1 MRKLDAPDL
10 VLNTHI
16 HLLLCLHNV
25 SMVVFSDDQLCCF
38 NYAIDI
44 LNENASL
51 VYPLLYKKLNSA
63 TYAPIGVALTHLFQ
77 MLISN
82 VSSNESDTIDI
93 LKRLHLN
100 VFFRVYNRKYSGA
113 VKLELMSIIFS
124 ILRQLSRFGFIII
137 NYLTELGALE
147 FLLSFQNEKRLNQT
161 QYNQVLNMLYGG
173 NPFGMRDLSLTQLFA
188 LANTM
193 APYVVLRALEE
204 LDRRLPE
211 VLDQLSPLLQNP
223 QALRGSISLSL
234 QSNRSFYSA
243 YSRSQS
249 GEDDDNE
256 SCEAFENDFL
266 SQPSV
271 YSRNSNLHSSIRSL
285 TEGSASS
292 KSTAIKRAGKRTE
305 SDASPVPAA
314 NDSVSKSQLAE
325 VMNSLNVLRNVLFRV
340 GYLRYDAPLELQYSI
355 LRRLP
360 QVLMHY
366 CKNEALCERLW
377 RERIIKELIG
387 VIGYAKGKKK
397 SPDEQRVDDDASFY
411 SIGCLLLFFF
421 RRYHGDISELWMMQ
435 GNDRLLTLRVLELMV
450 NPRTASEKTCS
461 LFLLLFA
468 TVLRCPQLRPDFMK
482 TVDICGIVRQ
492 YNMKSPIL
500 MESISYLLG

>member
-1 MRKLDAPDL
+1 M
-10 VLNTHI
+10 
-16 HLLLCLHNV
+16 
-25 SMVVFSDDQLCCF
+25 
-38 NYAIDI
+38 
-44 LNENASL
+44 
-51 VYPLLYKKLNSA
+51 VYPLLYRKLNSA
-63 TYAPIGVALTHLFQ
+63 TYYPIGVALTHLFKI
-77 MLISN
+77 LISN
-82 VSSNESDTIDI
+82 VSSNDSETIDI
-93 LKRLHLN
+93 LKRFHLN
-100 VFFRVYNRKYSGA
+100 VFFRVYNRKYTSS
-113 VKLELMSIIFS
+113 VKQELMSIIFD

-223 QALRGSISLSL
+223 QTLRGSISLSV
-234 QSNRSFYSA
+234 QSSRSFYSA

-249 GEDDDNE
+249 GEDDCNE
-256 SCEAFENDFL
+256 NGEAFENDFL

-271 YSRNSNLHSSIRSL
+271 YSRNSNLHASIQSL
-285 TEGSASS
+285 TESSASS

-305 SDASPVPAA
+305 SDASPAPPSVS
-314 NDSVSKSQLAE
+314 DSASKSQLAE
-325 VMNSLNVLRNVLFRV
+325 IMNSLTVLRNVLFRV
-340 GYLRYDAPLELQYSI
+340 GNLRYDAPVDLQYSI

-397 SPDEQRVDDDASFY
+397 SPEEQRIDDDASFY

-435 GNDRLLTLRVLELMV
+435 GDDRLLTLRVLELMV
-450 NPRTASEKTCS
+450 NPKTASEKTCS

-482 TVDICGIVRQ
+482 TVDICGIIRQ

>member
-82 VSSNESDTIDI
+82 VSSNDSDTIDI

-113 VKLELMSIIFS
+113 VKLELMSIIFG

-314 NDSVSKSQLAE
+314 NDSVSKSQL
-325 VMNSLNVLRNVLFRV
+325 S
-340 GYLRYDAPLELQYSI
+340 
-355 LRRLP
+355 
-360 QVLMHY
+360 
-366 CKNEALCERLW
+366 
-377 RERIIKELIG
+377 
-387 VIGYAKGKKK
+387 
-397 SPDEQRVDDDASFY
+397 
-411 SIGCLLLFFF
+411 
-421 RRYHGDISELWMMQ
+421 
-435 GNDRLLTLRVLELMV
+435 
-450 NPRTASEKTCS
+450 
-461 LFLLLFA
+461 
-468 TVLRCPQLRPDFMK
+468 
-482 TVDICGIVRQ
+482 
-492 YNMKSPIL
+492 
-500 MESISYLLG
+500 